1 LIHPKKSTGK
11 TKRPRGLKL
20 TTIMTP
26 IRGLAFLLLL
36 TLSLPATADFAAGV
50 AAARTG
56 DYEAARRE
64 WLPLAQAGHRDAQF
78 NLALLYENGL
88 GIAADAAQAAHW
100 FERAAEQDDRTAQAY
115 LGEMYG
121 NGLGVKRN
129 DVAALKWFR
138 RAAELGHAVSQYNVG
153 LFYATG
159 RGVAPSDVQAYAWLT
174 VGMENGAPRTELRDT
189 LARHMSAEHLE
200 EAKALVAEVR
210 KACRLP

>member
-1 LIHPKKSTGK
+1 
-11 TKRPRGLKL
+11 
-20 TTIMTP
+20 MTP
-26 IRGLAFLLLL
+26 IRGLAFLLLVIAS
-36 TLSLPATADFAAGV
+36 TLASADYAAGV
-50 AAARTG
+50 SAAKSG

-88 GIAADAAQAAHW
+88 GVAADAAQAAHW

-115 LGEMYG
+115 LGEMYAG
-121 NGLGVKRN
+121 GLGVGRD

-159 RGVAPSDVQAYAWLT
+159 RGVEPSDVQAYAWLT
-174 VGMENGAPRTELRDT
+174 VGMENGAPRTALRDT
-189 LARHMSAEHLE
+189 LARHMSAASLK
-200 EAKALVAEVR
+200 EAAALVIEVR
-210 KACRLP
+210 KACRLD

>member
-1 LIHPKKSTGK
+1 MK
-11 TKRPRGLKL
+11 
-20 TTIMTP
+20 P
-26 IRGLAFLLLL
+26 IRGLAFLLLVTAP
-36 TLSLPATADFAAGV
+36 TLAPADYAAGV
-50 AAARTG
+50 SAARSG

-64 WLPLAQAGHRDAQF
+64 WLPLAKAGHRDAQF

-121 NGLGVKRN
+121 NGLGVKRD

-138 RAAELGHAVSQYNVG
+138 RAAELGHPASQYNVG

-159 RGVAPSDVQAYAWLT
+159 RGVEPSDVQAYAWLT

-189 LARHMSAEHLE
+189 LARHMSAAHLG
-200 EAKALVAEVR
+200 EARALVAEVR
-210 KACRLP
+210 KRCRVD